1 MTDAS
6 NESKAEGTSEGT
18 SAADA
23 ASALCENCGR
33 PRADRFCPLCG
44 QNDRNY
50 SRSLLP
56 VLGELVRESF
66 EFDGRLAQTL
76 KLLLFRPGSLSTEFS
91 HNRRARYMT
100 PVRLY
105 LFTSVVFFL
114 TMSLVVSRDPGP
126 REGELDE
133 GPSSSLAEIPGEVM
147 DSLQAVISLQ
157 TVVDSIQAAVPGL
170 QLQIDGEDVPVSME
184 ISESGIGALRANLA
198 PSQQSRLDDLLN
210 RESARG
216 TQIFLAALAAFF
228 DSEAQAW
235 SEGGRQADPGPE
247 EDIAPAA
254 DSAAQM
260 AGTTAGAPPPGAA
273 VVLPGF
279 RGFLARMILNSMV
292 DLLHD
297 RDAFI
302 ERSIGN
308 LSIAMFFLLPV
319 YALILAVLYWRQ
331 KRYYI
336 EHLVF
341 GMHVHSFLFIIVTLM
356 LIASIT
362 PMGAAGQLWTL
373 GILGLVVYAYPII
386 ALRRFYENGWFVTL
400 VKAFVL
406 GVLYSTIVSPLT
418 MIVLFLTA

>member
-6 NESKAEGTSEGT
+6 NEPTAEATPMAN
-18 SAADA
+18 AAG
-23 ASALCENCGR
+23 ALCENCGR
-33 PRADRFCPLCG
+33 PRADRFCSQCG
-44 QNDRNY
+44 QNDRTY
-50 SRSLLP
+50 SRSLFP

-76 KLLLFRPGSLSTEFS
+76 KLLLFKPGSLSTEFS
-91 HNRRARYMT
+91 RNRRARYMT

-105 LFTSVVFFL
+105 LFTSVIFFL
-114 TMSLVVSRDPGP
+114 TMSLVMSRVSDL
-126 REGELDE
+126 REGGPDQD
-133 GPSSSLAEIPGEVM
+133 PSSSFAEIPGEVM
-147 DSLQAVISLQ
+147 DSLQVAMDSLQ
-157 TVVDSIQAAVPGL
+157 ALVPGIE
-170 QLQIDGEDVPVSME
+170 LQIDGDDVPVSAE
-184 ISESGIGALRANLA
+184 ISESGIAALRANLA
-198 PSQQSRLDDLLN
+198 PSRHGKLNDLLN
-210 RESARG
+210 RESMTAQVG
-216 TQIFLAALAAFF
+216 LAILAAAF
-228 DSEAQAW
+228 DTTTQS
-235 SEGGRQADPGPE
+235 SSVGGRQVDPGPA
-247 EDIAPAA
+247 EDAAPGA
-254 DSAAQM
+254 DDTAQT
-260 AGTTAGAPPPGAA
+260 AGTTGGDPPPGAA

-279 RGFLARMILNSMV
+279 RGFLARMILNSLV

-362 PMGAAGQLWTL
+362 PMGAAGQGWTQGTL
-373 GILGLVVYAYPII
+373 GLTVFAYPII
-386 ALRRFYENGWFVTL
+386 ALRRFYGNGWFFTV

-406 GVLYSTIVSPLT
+406 GILYFTIVSPLT
-418 MIVLFLTA
+418 TIVLLLTA